1 MVLAGG
7 VLMVEASK
15 QVQAPIRPG
24 LGAAVKRPLKV
35 LEGIAKPEAEPA

>member
-7 VLMVEASK
+7 VLMVEATK

-24 LGAAVKRPLKV
+24 LREAVRKPLKV